1 MGWEVAA
8 PYIASGAAGLMAGMN
23 RPALGEKAVGF
34 RKALPSEVTDYMNLD
49 PEALLS
55 KALRN
60 IEGLGGV
67 MVDRATQPVMLPGAI
82 IQPTPRMEVR
92 GGVSDVGLMGMDPAL
107 ARPSL
112 LGLPGVRMPEPI
124 QRTGPDNTLLALTP
138 DEKMQY
144 LFPTAAR
151 GGPAHGAAH
160 GLGGGQTAAEDQ
172 YWAELGV
179 KNPSYQRLTQ
189 PASTQTIQPGTGMGE
204 MAAALEL
211 IGVGRDAFG
220 KLVDGGHR
228 PTRGSE
234 WPMFTGASGGYTGP
248 SQTGPGDD
256 CTPGSNRVKN
266 AAGNC
271 VCADGFIEV
280 DGLCVRDPDTPI
292 QQCPEGEVWHP
303 DLQQCVPVQGRD
315 PQEPE
320 EPDRKDPDDRGQ
332 PDPFSQ
338 MQDPLNRLKTELDP
352 ILDPIAARGYPG
364 PGRQGLGNDQQPVS
378 RLTDARSSSYAGLN
392 GTGSGLSGIDLDI
405 PSIPGTDPYATAAG
419 VRRRRKLGGR
429 A

>member
-1 MGWEVAA
+1 MGWEAAA

-34 RKALPSEVTDYMNLD
+34 DKASPSEVTDFMNLD
-49 PEALLS
+49 AEALLS

-124 QRTGPDNTLLALTP
+124 QRTGPDNELLPLTP
-138 DEKMQY
+138 FEKMQW
-144 LFPTAAR
+144 LFPTAPR
-151 GGPAHGAAH
+151 GGPALGYQSGMGA
-160 GLGGGQTAAEDQ
+160 GQTAAEDQ
-172 YWAELGV
+172 YWAGLGV

-189 PASTQTIQPGTGMGE
+189 PASTQTIHPGTGMGE

-211 IGVGRDAFG
+211 IGVGKDAFG
-220 KLVDGGHR
+220 KLVDGGHS

-266 AAGNC
+266 AAGKC
-271 VCADGFIEV
+271 VCADGFKEV
-280 DGLCVRDPDTPI
+280 NGLCVVDTDRPI
-292 QQCPEGEVWHP
+292 ETCPEGEIWNPDKQQCDTVWEP
-303 DLQQCVPVQGRD
+303 RDDNKEPEGPGDDPKGPQVTDPTDPYDATTRLKRTLDSLQQDQR
-315 PQEPE
+315 
-320 EPDRKDPDDRGQ
+320 
-332 PDPFSQ
+332 
-338 MQDPLNRLKTELDP
+338 
-352 ILDPIAARGYPG
+352 
-364 PGRQGLGNDQQPVS
+364 NDQQPVS
-378 RLTDARSSSYAGLN
+378 RLTDSRSSPYDGLN
-392 GTGSGLSGIDLDI
+392 GNGSGLPEIDLDI
-405 PSIPGTDPYATAAG
+405 PSMPGTDPYATAAG